1 MKQIV
6 GIVIDSLA
14 FAREGRHLVGQL
26 AVNDLPRVADV
37 LADDAD
43 DGDDLRG
50 VLSCRL
56 SGGRND
62 AGKLFLLVEVSGEL
76 RLKCQRCRESLVLP
90 LDIKSQVMLV
100 PPGAPWPD
108 ESLADDTADA
118 VEALAEQP
126 VAALIEEEVLLALPV
141 VPRHESCALPEGGDH
156 DRRAASPFAALARLK

>member
-26 AVNDLPRVADV
+26 AVNEMPRLADE
-37 LADDAD
+37 LADDS
-43 DGDDLRG
+43 G

-62 AGKLFLLVEVSGEL
+62 EGKLFLLVEASGEL
-76 RLKCQRCRESLVLP
+76 RLKCQRCLEQLVLP

-108 ESLADDTADA
+108 ESLEDDSADA
-118 VEALAEQP
+118 VEALAEQS

-141 VPRHESCALPEGGDH
+141 VPRHETCALPDGGDH
-156 DRRAASPFAALARLK
+156 DGRAVSPFSALARLK

>member
-14 FAREGRHLVGQL
+14 FAREERHLVGKL
-26 AVNDLPRVADV
+26 AVSDLPRLADV
-37 LADDAD
+37 LADDA
-43 DGDDLRG
+43 GILN
-50 VLSCRL
+50 CRL
-56 SGGRND
+56 SGGRNEE
-62 AGKLFLLVEVSGEL
+62 GKLFLLLEVAGEL
-76 RLKCQRCRESLVLP
+76 RLKCQRCLESLVLP

-118 VEALAEQP
+118 VEAMAEQP